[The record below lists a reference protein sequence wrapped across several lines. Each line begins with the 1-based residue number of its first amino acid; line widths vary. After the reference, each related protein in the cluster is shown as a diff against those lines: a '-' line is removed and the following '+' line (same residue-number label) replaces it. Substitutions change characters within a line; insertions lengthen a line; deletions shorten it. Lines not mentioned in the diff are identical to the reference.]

1 MEEEF
6 SLKHVFSFVGFKEL
20 MDEGRK
26 LSLQLGNANTALRKL
41 RAKEKEGTG
50 SVLFQ
55 ITINSDIT
63 YD

>member
-41 RAKEKEGTG
+41 RAKEKEGT
-50 SVLFQ
+50 
-55 ITINSDIT
+55 
-63 YD
+63 